1 MWVHV
6 ARQGSQYILSWEG
19 LCYGT
24 RLEEY
29 KSRTIE
35 AWRDVL
41 LELHQDFENI
51 RQVKEVPLHF
61 MAPYSGRL
69 HFHLLHSGQTLQT
82 CILADVFFFAALLGS
97 LLWSSSL
104 SSSSLWS
111 NSPDCIL
118 ADVFFSAVF
127 WSRSY
132 DELLADAISLVFLL
146 AASLGCSMSS
156 LPTMPLP
163 VDVTMVSEDSS
174 LERTF
179 FITRK
184 YSIFP
189 RFRIEPVPCGRSTRG
204 VMIQLPK
211 THRGNEVDR
220 LVVTSVY
227 LVPPFDLCRQLL
239 YFSIP
244 GIFVIIFW
252 APRAFCMLRH

>member
-61 MAPYSGRL
+61 MVHVGECSKL
-69 HFHLLHSGQTLQT
+69 
-82 CILADVFFFAALLGS
+82 
-97 LLWSSSL
+97 
-104 SSSSLWS
+104 
-111 NSPDCIL
+111 
-118 ADVFFSAVF
+118 VF

-184 YSIFP
+184 CGLLPVQYSIFP